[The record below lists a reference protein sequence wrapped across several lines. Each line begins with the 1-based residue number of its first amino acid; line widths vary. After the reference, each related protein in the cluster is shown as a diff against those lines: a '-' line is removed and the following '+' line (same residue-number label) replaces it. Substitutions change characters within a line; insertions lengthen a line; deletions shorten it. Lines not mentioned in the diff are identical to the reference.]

1 MSVQLILKNSSVQD
15 KAATAQQLEIGEIAL
30 NYHESGPFLQ
40 CKDTAGQVWRIGGV
54 IVADEA
60 PGQPQPGTWWFE
72 TDTKGL
78 YFYDGTGWTEI
89 TGGGGG
95 AGDITA
101 VVAGEGLSGGGNSGS
116 VTLDADLDLTKGLE
130 FTVSGVPGSK
140 IAIKPGAN
148 ISFDTDGSLRAD
160 VGGASIKGS
169 VDLTG
174 ATIPSPVS
182 ANDGYYNTGSGTL
195 STEWQA
201 ATGLGA
207 ISVEPSDL
215 VVFNGTNWTYVPAAP
230 SAVASVFGRV
240 GAVVGAEGDYDIG
253 QLGDVD
259 TTSAAPTTGDVLQY
273 DGTNWVPVDET
284 VVAPVQS
291 VHGRTGAVVSAEGDY
306 DLDELGDVDL
316 TSTPPVNNDVLQYN
330 GSAWV
335 PVTGTSLGY
344 WDRTGTVLSA
354 ANTGDQIQL
363 TGALD
368 VNDQPINTT
377 VTDGDIDLD
386 ANGAGLIQV
395 TEFNLS
401 QVPIV
406 TQHDIGTD
414 ANEVPLNGM
423 LGGMAFQDPASVSL
437 DSINGDV
444 YFDSSG
450 RLLVGTS
457 TAPTVGVSN
466 DALFVV
472 QGYEGVPAGDSLI
485 SLQRGQAP
493 ASIFSGAYL
502 GSITFGANDGSPYAQ
517 IHAATDGTGGTNDYP
532 GRLVFSTTADSGSA
546 PTERMRIDSS
556 GRVGIGTTSPTAQ
569 LEIGGNVSLGTRRA
583 AYLRYPNDSANPG
596 RTAFEITG
604 NESGTE
610 KAVFKIDGAGSI
622 VGNTFNGTVFR
633 NSGGI
638 ERARITLDGYVRLAS
653 GTGGIQFNGD
663 TAAANALDDYE
674 EGTWVPN
681 AGPGVTVS
689 GTFSSVGRYTKIGR
703 VVCYEGYISATTSV
717 AFNPVGGV
725 FVTGLPFSVV
735 AGSGATGD
743 AVNSSVSAFMH
754 VIAGGTSLY
763 GSTSIPATTTITFA
777 GQYIV

>member
-215 VVFNGTNWTYVPAAP
+215 VVFNGTDWTFVPAAP

-240 GAVVGAEGDYDIG
+240 GAIVATEGDYDIG

-259 TTSAAPTTGDVLQY
+259 TTSAVPTNGDVLQY
-273 DGTNWVPVDET
+273 DGTNWVPVNET
-284 VVAPVQS
+284 VAVPVQS

-306 DLDELGDVDL
+306 DLDQLGDVDL

-377 VTDGDIDLD
+377 VVDGDIDLD

-423 LGGMAFQDPASVSL
+423 LGGMAFQDPASVSIDAGVIGVNSGTAADPSL
-437 DSINGDV
+437 SFSGDPNTGLFSPGADTLAVSTNGGEHLRITSDGKV
-444 YFDSSG
+444 GLGTSVPGNYLAGGNNLVVSTTGSTGITIAAGASSNASLYFADGASGTAAYRGYISYNHASDNLVLGSSG
-450 RLLVGTS
+450 IAR
-457 TAPTVGVSN
+457 
-466 DALFVV
+466 
-472 QGYEGVPAGDSLI
+472 
-485 SLQRGQAP
+485 
-493 ASIFSGAYL
+493 
-502 GSITFGANDGSPYAQ
+502 
-517 IHAATDGTGGTNDYP
+517 AT
-532 GRLVFSTTADSGSA
+532 
-546 PTERMRIDSS
+546 IDS
-556 GRVGIGTTSPTAQ
+556 
-569 LEIGGNVSLGTRRA
+569 
-583 AYLRYPNDSANPG
+583 Y
-596 RTAFEITG
+596 F
-604 NESGTE
+604 
-610 KAVFKIDGAGSI
+610 
-622 VGNTFNGTVFR
+622 
-633 NSGGI
+633 
-638 ERARITLDGYVRLAS
+638 RLAS
-653 GTGGIQFNGD
+653 GTTGIQFNGD

-674 EGTWVPN
+674 EGTWVP
-681 AGPGVTVS
+681 TLTRD
-689 GTFSSVGRYTKIGR
+689 GTAPSISYTTQTGSYVKIGKM
-703 VVCYEGYISATTSV
+703 VFAMANFQIASISASGSGL
-717 AFNPVGGV
+717 NQL
-725 FVTGLPFSVV
+725 TGLPFTASSTPSAPNSRWIGVLSNNQALASADTAYVIGNNTV
-735 AGSGATGD
+735 AYFYDNGTGAASADYGTGTLWIVFTYQ
-743 AVNSSVSAFMH
+743 ASA
-754 VIAGGTSLY
+754 
-763 GSTSIPATTTITFA
+763 
-777 GQYIV
+777 

>member
-40 CKDTAGQVWRIGGV
+40 CKDTTGQVWRIGGV

-72 TDTKGL
+72 TDTNGL

-101 VVAGEGLSGGGNSGS
+101 VVAGEGLSGGGNSGT

-160 VGGASIKGS
+160 IASVSIKGT
-169 VDLTG
+169 VDLTS
-174 ATIPSPVS
+174 ATIPSPVT
-182 ANDGYYNTGSGTL
+182 ANDGYYNTVGGTL
-195 STEWQA
+195 SAAWQA
-201 ATGLGA
+201 ATGEGA
-207 ISVEPSDL
+207 ITVYPGDT
-215 VVFNGTNWTYVPAAP
+215 VVYNGTDWTYVPGSP
-230 SAVASVFGRV
+230 GAVTSVFGRL
-240 GAVVGAEGDYDIG
+240 GAVVATEGDYDLD

-259 TTSAAPTTGDVLQY
+259 LTSTPPVNNDVLQYNGSEWVPAAPTT
-273 DGTNWVPVDET
+273 
-284 VVAPVQS
+284 APVTS
-291 VHGRTGAVVSAEGDY
+291 VFGRTGAITAAEGDY

-316 TSTPPVNNDVLQYN
+316 TTTAPVTNDVLQYN

-386 ANGAGLIQV
+386 ANGAGLIRV

-423 LGGMAFQDPASVSL
+423 LGGMAFQDPASVSVDDL
-437 DSINGDV
+437 
-444 YFDSSG
+444 
-450 RLLVGTS
+450 
-457 TAPTVGVSN
+457 TVAHDLTVNTDTLFVDASN
-466 DALFVV
+466 D
-472 QGYEGVPAGDSLI
+472 
-485 SLQRGQAP
+485 
-493 ASIFSGAYL
+493 
-502 GSITFGANDGSPYAQ
+502 
-517 IHAATDGTGGTNDYP
+517 
-532 GRLVFSTTADSGSA
+532 
-546 PTERMRIDSS
+546 
-556 GRVGIGTTSPTAQ
+556 RVGIGTASPGTYLDIQ
-569 LEIGGNVSLGTRRA
+569 TGGTGELFRFGPDGTTYADYSYASNTFTLAANNSKSL
-583 AYLRYPNDSANPG
+583 
-596 RTAFEITG
+596 AFETG
-604 NESGTE
+604 
-610 KAVFKIDGAGSI
+610 AL
-622 VGNTFNGTVFR
+622 
-633 NSGGI
+633 
-638 ERARITLDGYVRLAS
+638 ERARITSDGYVRLAS
-653 GTGGIQFNGD
+653 GSGGIQFNGD
-663 TAAANALDDYE
+663 TAADNALDDYE
-674 EGTWVPN
+674 EGTWTPVVTDGTTDGTMN
-681 AGPGVTVS
+681 ANST
-689 GTFSSVGRYTKIGR
+689 GTYVKVGSSVTCTAY
-703 VVCYEGYISATTSV
+703 VYASDLSALSG
-717 AFNPVGGV
+717 ALSIK
-725 FVTGLPFSVV
+725 GLPFTNGLLNRNRTGV
-735 AGSGATGD
+735 AIGQVDNVSLGGAYSLAAHIPPGGNILLY
-743 AVNSSVSAFMH
+743 VNDSS
-754 VIAGGTSLY
+754 T
-763 GSTSIPATTTITFA
+763 GSTTLQASEVTNTFILNIGFA
-777 GQYIV
+777 YRIV

>member
-72 TDTKGL
+72 TDTNGL

-101 VVAGEGLSGGGNSGS
+101 VVAGEGLSGGGNSGT

-130 FTVSGVPGSK
+130 FIVHGVAGSK

-160 VGGASIKGS
+160 VASLSIKGTT
-169 VDLTG
+169 DLTG
-174 ATIPSPVS
+174 STIPSPVA
-182 ANDGYYNTGSGTL
+182 ANDGYYNTVNGTM
-195 STEWQA
+195 SATWQA
-201 ATGLGA
+201 ATGEGA
-207 ISVEPSDL
+207 ITVLPGDI
-215 VVFNGTNWTYVPAAP
+215 VVYNGTDWTYIPGSP
-230 SAVASVFGRV
+230 GAVTSVFGRL
-240 GAVVGAEGDYDIG
+240 GAVVATEGDYDLD

-259 TTSAAPTTGDVLQY
+259 LTSTPPVNNDVLQYNGSEWVPAAPTT
-273 DGTNWVPVDET
+273 
-284 VVAPVQS
+284 APVTS
-291 VHGRTGAVVSAEGDY
+291 VFGRTGAITAAEGDY

-316 TSTPPVNNDVLQYN
+316 TTTAPVTNDVLQYN

-406 TQHDIGTD
+406 TQHDIGTA

-423 LGGMAFQDPASVSL
+423 LGGMAFQDPASVVIDAGTIGVNSGTAADPSL
-437 DSINGDV
+437 SFSGDPDTGLYSLGADQV
-444 YFDSSG
+444 AISTGGTG
-450 RLLVGTS
+450 RLF
-457 TAPTVGVSN
+457 VSN
-466 DALFVV
+466 SSVDV
-472 QGYEGVPAGDSLI
+472 GAGANGFLYV
-485 SLQRGQAP
+485 RGTVNAVTAGIAGTTG
-493 ASIFSGAYL
+493 ASIFRFGDTDSDNVGQVAYYHV
-502 GSITFGANDGSPYAQ
+502 D
-517 IHAATDGTGGTNDYP
+517 
-532 GRLVFSTTADSGSA
+532 DS
-546 PTERMRIDSS
+546 
-556 GRVGIGTTSPTAQ
+556 
-569 LEIGGNVSLGTRRA
+569 
-583 AYLRYPNDSANPG
+583 LR
-596 RTAFEITG
+596 F
-604 NESGTE
+604 
-610 KAVFKIDGAGSI
+610 I
-622 VGNTFNGTVFR
+622 VNTQ
-633 NSGGI
+633 
-638 ERARITLDGYVRLAS
+638 ERARITSDGYLRLSNNSS
-653 GTGGIQFNGD
+653 GLQFNGD

-674 EGTWVPN
+674 EGTWTP
-681 AGPGVTVS
+681 AYTWGGTTPTISYTTQTGV
-689 GTFSSVGRYTKIGR
+689 YTKIGNQ
-703 VVCYEGYISATTSV
+703 VSIQGVLTIGTLGA
-717 AFNPVGGV
+717 GGTGAITI
-725 FVTGLPFSVV
+725 TGLPAFTLTGGTRGSVNIGTITGFNDPGPQLGFV
-735 AGSGATGD
+735 GPSSIELRSFAAGNSA
-743 AVNSSVSAFMH
+743 SSVASCLASGCTLRFSATYL
-754 VIAGGTSLY
+754 AS
-763 GSTSIPATTTITFA
+763 
-777 GQYIV
+777 